1 MLKIEFKLKNKTIFG
16 KYELSFFIEFLIINT
31 LRLLKTNLKLKGLI
45 GETAA
50 IGIQFGTRPFFQKF
64 VLAAPQEVL
73 GDERRNEWYA
83 PTS

>member
-1 MLKIEFKLKNKTIFG
+1 MTFG
-16 KYELSFFIEFLIINT
+16 KYELSFSIEFLIINT

-50 IGIQFGTRPFFQKF
+50 IGIQFGTRPFFRKPFFQKF
-64 VLAAPQEVL
+64 ILVPPQDVL